1 MSSWNPNIIEY
12 ISCQQHRS
20 GDDRN
25 SWCLNCQN
33 NLSKHCKKVKQPINQ
48 FAYRFGQIIRSE
60 LSEPLP
66 SNNNNRLTPVRKT
79 SSFLDDPN
87 LHNSNLYAPTP
98 SLILVD
104 FLRSYFVF
112 KFLHV

>member
-1 MSSWNPNIIEY
+1 MSSWNPNIMEY
-12 ISCQQHRS
+12 ASCQQQRS

-25 SWCLNCQN
+25 FWCLNCQN
-33 NLSKHCKKVKQPINQ
+33 NLSKRCKKVKPINQ

-79 SSFLDDPN
+79 SSFLDDPPN

-98 SLILVD
+98 SLTLVD
-104 FLRSYFVF
+104 FLRSYYVF
-112 KFLHV
+112 RYSYV